1 MTEQE
6 IRKLIPELVWEKAD
20 NQHSII
26 GHEEY
31 QALDY
36 RLGLEKVYYRIV
48 HYARD
53 PEELYYI
60 SKVAKHDPYQNYPCW
75 LITTAYSLE
84 DAKQLAQEHRANA
97 VCQMLMT
104 TPSSDQTEKSEEDA
118 KPINMREF
126 LEEERDRLADE
137 ENCGELDTL
146 SSEMKYLKRKQYDT
160 LRSYITLLDQL
171 AECKAKNAE
180 LKR

>member
-6 IRKLIPELVWEKAD
+6 IRKILPELVWEKAE

-48 HYARD
+48 HYSRD
-53 PEELYYI
+53 PEGMYYL
-60 SKVAKHDPYQNYPCW
+60 SKVAKHDTYQDYPCW

-84 DAKQLAQEHRANA
+84 DAKQLAQEHRAKA

-104 TPSSDQTEKSEEDA
+104 TPSSEQPAKLTEDA
-118 KPINMREF
+118 QPINLRE
-126 LEEERDRLADE
+126 LLDEECDRLADE
-137 ENCGELDTL
+137 ANRGEWDTL
-146 SSEMKYLKRKQYDT
+146 PNDVKYLKRKQYDT
-160 LRSYITLLDQL
+160 LLSYISLLDQL
-171 AECKAKNAE
+171 AECEAKNAE

>member
-6 IRKLIPELVWEKAD
+6 IRKLIPELVWVKFNSRLD
-20 NQHSII
+20 SY

-48 HYARD
+48 HYSRD
-53 PEELYYI
+53 PEGMYYI
-60 SKVAKHDPYQNYPCW
+60 SKAAMYDPDKEYPSW

-84 DAKQLAQEHRANA
+84 DAMQLAQEHRAKA

-104 TPSSDQTEKSEEDA
+104 TPSSDQQEKPEEDA
-118 KPINMREF
+118 KPINVEKIIEQE
-126 LEEERDRLADE
+126 LDRLSDE
-137 ENCGELDTL
+137 DNRGEWDTL
-146 SSEMKYLKRKQYDT
+146 PKEIKYLKRKQCEN
-160 LRSYITLLDQL
+160 LRSYIKLLYQL
-171 AECKAKNAE
+171 EECEAKNAGI
-180 LKR
+180 

>member
-6 IRKLIPELVWEKAD
+6 IRQLIPELVWMKFNSRLD
-20 NQHSII
+20 SY

-48 HYARD
+48 HYSRD
-53 PEELYYI
+53 PEGMYYI
-60 SKVAKHDPYQNYPCW
+60 SKAAMYDPDKEYPSW
-75 LITTAYSLE
+75 LITTAYSLN
-84 DAKQLAQEHRANA
+84 DAMQLAQEHRAKA

-104 TPSSDQTEKSEEDA
+104 TPSSEQPAKLTEDNQ
-118 KPINMREF
+118 PINLRE
-126 LEEERDRLADE
+126 LLDEECDRLADE
-137 ENCGELDTL
+137 YNRGEWKTL
-146 SSEMKYLKRKQYDT
+146 SSEMGYLKQKQYDT
-160 LRSYITLLDQL
+160 LLSYISLLDQL
-171 AECKAKNAE
+171 AECEAKNAE